1 MFVLDL
7 SRAVSHRVVSWLDLR
22 SNASLSAPEETILYT
37 LVRGR
42 AELVL
47 FGGIQ
52 KDVGSMTSRSPVTSS
67 ADTVS
72 NSVFFLQP
80 PREII

>member
-72 NSVFFLQP
+72 NSVFFLKP